1 MQQSSFSSNLGIF
14 HISDHEYHTPTNTDH
29 DDDHHHHQWSFEENK
44 TFEIAV
50 AELSKDFD
58 SPDTLIHQ
66 IALRIPEKTVSQIRQ
81 HLKALTE
88 DIEMIEK
95 GLIPIPNYVESSS
108 NHDDKS
114 IKNGAEIT
122 KSTNPP
128 RRKGVPW
135 TKHEHE

>member
-1 MQQSSFSSNLGIF
+1 MQQSSFTSDLGIVQ
-14 HISDHEYHTPTNTDH
+14 IPDHEYNNTTTTT
-29 DDDHHHHQWSFEENK
+29 DHHHHHHHWSFEENK
-44 TFEIAV
+44 AFEIAV
-50 AELSKDFD
+50 AELSKELGSLD
-58 SPDTLIHQ
+58 LMIHQ
-66 IALRIPEKTVSQIRQ
+66 IALRFPGKTVSQIEQ

-108 NHDDKS
+108 NHDDKQ
-114 IKNGAEIT
+114 IRNGAET

-128 RRKGVPW
+128 RRKGIPW